1 MKLAAALIAAVFITA
16 CVLAL
21 AGCSAA
27 RVIGN
32 SIVNPSSAN

>member
-1 MKLAAALIAAVFITA
+1 MKLAAALIAAVVIAA

-32 SIVNPSSAN
+32 SIANPSSAN

>member
-1 MKLAAALIAAVFITA
+1 MKLAAALIAAVFLAA

-21 AGCSAA
+21 AGCAPA

-32 SIVNPSSAN
+32 AIVNPSSAN